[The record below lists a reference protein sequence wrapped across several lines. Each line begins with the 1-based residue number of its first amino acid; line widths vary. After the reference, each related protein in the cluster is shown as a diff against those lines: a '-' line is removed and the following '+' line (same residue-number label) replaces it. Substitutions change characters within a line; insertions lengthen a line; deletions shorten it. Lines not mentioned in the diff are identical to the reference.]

1 MLGIHALV
9 QTRLNWVFCY
19 WEYFH
24 QEYYANRLATSMSMF
39 SILSYSCKRSVTY
52 QLAGITGNSLWIW
65 CSFLLVSLKT
75 FLVILLCFFNHL
87 PSWYVEWRTS
97 ATSSGCRR
105 LPPSSSVAV
114 RDSVWAHRVPTA
126 DLWYHVRLAK
136 EVSHRRRSLSP
147 MPVLSCP
154 PSTHKS
160 ASFEMFSSS
169 SCSRTG
175 HREVLL
181 CSSFTGC
188 FVTCDLIHE

>member
-9 QTRLNWVFCY
+9 QTRLNWVFRY

-24 QEYYANRLATSMSMF
+24 QEYYATRLATSMSMF

-52 QLAGITGNSLWIW
+52 QFAGITGNSLWIW

-75 FLVILLCFFNHL
+75 FLVILLCFFNHM

-136 EVSHRRRSLSP
+136 EVSARSAPCQSSHVRPRHINLQVLRCFPVPLAAEQATERRVCVPRSQD
-147 MPVLSCP
+147 VLS
-154 PSTHKS
+154 
-160 ASFEMFSSS
+160 
-169 SCSRTG
+169 R
-175 HREVLL
+175 V
-181 CSSFTGC
+181 
-188 FVTCDLIHE
+188 I